1 MALAPSTRLGPYE
14 VLSLIG
20 RGGMGEVYRARDTR
34 LDRTVA
40 IKIVSEELSNST
52 TSQRFER
59 EARAISSLNHPNIC
73 TLHDIGR
80 DNGDQ
85 YLVLEY
91 VEGETLAA
99 RIRKGRL
106 SVDQVLRYA
115 IQIADALDE
124 AHRNGVIHR
133 DLKPGNI
140 MLTKSGVKVLDFGL
154 AKLNSVVSGGSATK
168 ETLALTREGT
178 VIGTVQY
185 MAPEQLQGKQIDLR
199 SDIFAFG
206 AVVYEMITG
215 RKAFEGSDQASVTAA
230 ILHTDPQPPAM
241 LQPQMPTALDRV
253 IRKCLAKDPQDR
265 WQTARD
271 LKDELQWIAEGMSQS
286 EPGKPAGSV
295 STKKHF
301 SWMLPA
307 AAALLLALG
316 GLAVYFIRKP
326 VEMPITRFLV
336 PPPQN
341 STMALV
347 NVGGPVAISPD
358 GRQLTFVASGPDGND
373 HLWVRSLDA
382 LSARMLAGTSDASYP
397 FWSPDARFVGFFAEG
412 KLKKIALSAG
422 PPQTLYDAPSG
433 RGGSWSRDDVIL
445 FSPNPL
451 SGLYRIAAAGGEA
464 TAVTTRDVAGN
475 ESGHTWPQFFPDGRK
490 FLYYVSTGKQES
502 SGIYAGSIDSKE
514 RRYLLS
520 ANSNAAYAPPRGG
533 EPGYLLFA
541 RGTTLVAQP
550 FDHEKLRSSGESVP
564 VAENLGYYEGFRIA
578 DFSVSPNGVL
588 AYGSGIVYPL
598 TQLIWFDRGGKQ
610 LESVGTAAHQVAP
623 RLAPGEQRLAVARMD
638 LRTAAKVIW
647 LMEVAGDRSS
657 RFTFDPYSAD
667 FPVWSPD
674 GSRIVFATA
683 RDGPFNL
690 YQKRAAGGNEEPLLK
705 SDEFKLPTDW
715 SPDGNS
721 ILFYSRSVTQSNP
734 NLDLWILPLT
744 GDRKPYRLTQS
755 RFNESFGRFS
765 PDGRWIAYMSDE
777 SGRPEIYI
785 RRSAEPSSN
794 DEKWQISTNGGAY
807 PKWRSDGREL
817 FYSGVDQK
825 LTSVE
830 IKTTSDTVVAGVPKP
845 LFEASTRYDVAADG
859 KRFLVSVPVGGSVTS
874 PITVALNW
882 SQMLKR

>member
-1 MALAPSTRLGPYE
+1 MGHFRGPISELSLSSGMNGTLNLQPDISNFPCKLLDWQEGENCLALAPSTRFGPYE

-40 IKIVSEELSNST
+40 IKIVSEQLSNSAFCE
-52 TSQRFER
+52 RFER

-80 DNGDQ
+80 ENGEQ

-99 RIRKGRL
+99 RIKRGRL
-106 SVDQVLRYA
+106 RVDQVLRYA

-154 AKLNSVVSGGSATK
+154 AKLNSTACVASDTK
-168 ETLALTREGT
+168 ETLTLTREGT
-178 VIGTVQY
+178 ITGTVQY
-185 MAPEQLQGKQIDLR
+185 MAPEQLCGKQTDFR

-206 AVVYEMITG
+206 AVAYEMITG
-215 RKAFEGSDQASVTAA
+215 RKAFDGADQASVMAA
-230 ILHTDPQPPAM
+230 ILHTEPEPPAT
-241 LQPQMPTALDRV
+241 LQPQTPAALDRV

-271 LKDELQWIAEGMSQS
+271 LKDELQWISEGMSQS
-286 EPGKPAGSV
+286 AKPVISV
-295 STKKHF
+295 SKKKHF
-301 SWMLPA
+301 SSMLLVTA
-307 AAALLLALG
+307 AAIVLLG
-316 GLAVYFIRKP
+316 GLAIYFIRKP
-326 VEMPITRFLV
+326 VQMPSTRFLV
-336 PPPQN
+336 PPPEN

-347 NVGGPVAISPD
+347 NVGGPLAISPD
-358 GRQLTFVASGPDGND
+358 GRQLTFVASGPDGNN
-373 HLWVRSLDA
+373 HLWVRSLDV
-382 LSARMLAGTSDASYP
+382 LSARMLPGTSDASYP

-412 KLKKIALSAG
+412 KLKKIALSGG
-422 PPQTLYDAPSG
+422 PSQPLCDAPSG
-433 RGGSWSRDDVIL
+433 RGGSWSRDNIIL
-445 FSPNPL
+445 FSPHPV
-451 SGLYRIAAAGGEA
+451 SGLYRITAAGGEA
-464 TAVTTRDVAGN
+464 TAVTKRDLAGN
-475 ESGHTWPQFFPDGRK
+475 ESGHIWPQFFPDGRK

-502 SGIYAGSIDSKE
+502 SGIYAGSLDSKE
-514 RRYLLS
+514 PRHLLS

-541 RGTTLVAQP
+541 RGTTLIAQP
-550 FDHEKLRSSGESVP
+550 FDHEKLRLSGESVS
-564 VAENLGYYEGFRIA
+564 VAESLGYYEGFRIA
-578 DFSVSPNGVL
+578 DFSVSQNGVL

-598 TQLIWFDRGGKQ
+598 TQLTWFDRGGKQ
-610 LESVGTAAHQVAP
+610 LESVGTAANQVAP
-623 RLAPGEQRLAVARMD
+623 RIAPDGQRVAVARMD

-667 FPVWSPD
+667 LPVWSPD

-705 SDEFKLPTDW
+705 SDELKLPTDW

-721 ILFYSRSVTQSNP
+721 ILFFSRSVTQSNP
-734 NLDLWILPLT
+734 HWDLWILPLT

-794 DEKWQISTNGGAY
+794 DEKWQISSTAVPRPNGA
-807 PKWRSDGREL
+807 
-817 FYSGVDQK
+817 
-825 LTSVE
+825 
-830 IKTTSDTVVAGVPKP
+830 
-845 LFEASTRYDVAADG
+845 
-859 KRFLVSVPVGGSVTS
+859 VTDENCS
-874 PITVALNW
+874 ISAWIRNSL
-882 SQMLKR
+882 L

>member
-168 ETLALTREGT
+168 ETLALTREGA

-230 ILHTDPQPPAM
+230 ILHADPQPPAM

-326 VEMPITRFLV
+326 VEMPSTRFLV
-336 PPPQN
+336 PPPRIRPWRL
-341 STMALV
+341 SMSADPLPFRLT
-347 NVGGPVAISPD
+347 
-358 GRQLTFVASGPDGND
+358 RQPTHVRGFSGPDGNNY
-373 HLWVRSLDA
+373 LWVRSLDA

-550 FDHEKLRSSGESVP
+550 FDHEKLRLSGESVP

-610 LESVGTAAHQVAP
+610 L
-623 RLAPGEQRLAVARMD
+623 R
-638 LRTAAKVIW
+638 
-647 LMEVAGDRSS
+647 
-657 RFTFDPYSAD
+657 
-667 FPVWSPD
+667 
-674 GSRIVFATA
+674 
-683 RDGPFNL
+683 
-690 YQKRAAGGNEEPLLK
+690 
-705 SDEFKLPTDW
+705 
-715 SPDGNS
+715 
-721 ILFYSRSVTQSNP
+721 
-734 NLDLWILPLT
+734 
-744 GDRKPYRLTQS
+744 
-755 RFNESFGRFS
+755 
-765 PDGRWIAYMSDE
+765 
-777 SGRPEIYI
+777 
-785 RRSAEPSSN
+785 
-794 DEKWQISTNGGAY
+794 
-807 PKWRSDGREL
+807 
-817 FYSGVDQK
+817 
-825 LTSVE
+825 
-830 IKTTSDTVVAGVPKP
+830 
-845 LFEASTRYDVAADG
+845 EASARRHIKWLLD
-859 KRFLVSVPVGGSVTS
+859 S
-874 PITVALNW
+874 PLASRGL
-882 SQMLKR
+882 R